1 MCKEAMTMTSQ
12 AQLTHVAN
20 VEDDSTDE
28 AFEVFKYVKVGGR
41 KGTLFVEREVA
52 DDAKQVRLRLRKHN
66 AALSPNFDDSMR
78 EVKEAIRAQPSR
90 LFRYAAS
97 TGWLPDGAGFV
108 TTHRTIDLVNRE
120 QTILP
125 PRRLNDA
132 QRCGAKPEGD
142 LAGWKKEVAV
152 PCGYSDLAITILSA
166 AFAAPLLKIVGR
178 QSFGLNIYGRA
189 KSGKSVVIVVGSTVG
204 GVGREEEL
212 PNWAA
217 TSAAVGEACR
227 VYCDRLMPINEVGL
241 IKKKDAYGKI
251 QPTIF
256 QIAEGRERDR
266 HSKSSFATTDESAYH
281 RTIFVS
287 TAEHSFDFYAR
298 LAGEIRDEGEHARCT
313 EIPAVR
319 NGYATVIDRWPDSV
333 PCDQRTA
340 WSRKLLTRLRKAC
353 KRHHG
358 VALKPYVEFL
368 MQDLQR
374 AERHAKAYMAEF
386 MEGLDTTRMSGA
398 MEHAAEN
405 FSLIYAGGCLA
416 IDAGILRYR
425 KSDLLRAVE
434 RCFRRTLQTAAEER
448 DPLLRAK
455 RLLRRRLESKVIMQL
470 KSGSDSFD
478 ARRFDGYVATDG
490 GRWRYVIRAASL
502 RDWFKTE
509 PGAARGIVAWL
520 EQKRCLLPRQPRSAK
535 GVDRPSDWAERTL
548 VWRDRQSTSVRS
560 IVFYDPFAN

>member
-1 MCKEAMTMTSQ
+1 
-12 AQLTHVAN
+12 
-20 VEDDSTDE
+20 
-28 AFEVFKYVKVGGR
+28 
-41 KGTLFVEREVA
+41 
-52 DDAKQVRLRLRKHN
+52 
-66 AALSPNFDDSMR
+66 
-78 EVKEAIRAQPSR
+78 
-90 LFRYAAS
+90 
-97 TGWLPDGAGFV
+97 
-108 TTHRTIDLVNRE
+108 
-120 QTILP
+120 
-125 PRRLNDA
+125 
-132 QRCGAKPEGD
+132 
-142 LAGWKKEVAV
+142 
-152 PCGYSDLAITILSA
+152 
-166 AFAAPLLKIVGR
+166 
-178 QSFGLNIYGRA
+178 
-189 KSGKSVVIVVGSTVG
+189 
-204 GVGREEEL
+204 
-212 PNWAA
+212 
-217 TSAAVGEACR
+217 
-227 VYCDRLMPINEVGL
+227 
-241 IKKKDAYGKI
+241 
-251 QPTIF
+251 
-256 QIAEGRERDR
+256 
-266 HSKSSFATTDESAYH
+266 
-281 RTIFVS
+281 
-287 TAEHSFDFYAR
+287 
-298 LAGEIRDEGEHARCT
+298 
-313 EIPAVR
+313 
-319 NGYATVIDRWPDSV
+319 
-333 PCDQRTA
+333 
-340 WSRKLLTRLRKAC
+340 
-353 KRHHG
+353 
-358 VALKPYVEFL
+358 
-368 MQDLQR
+368 
-374 AERHAKAYMAEF
+374 MAEF